1 MVQFEGN
8 NSPIAMPAMAPPAI
22 RLPLE
27 RPPEFPDP
35 MELLLEWA
43 SSTKEVIVRRITA
56 SEYILAMSSAL
67 CQEELL
73 IFVLCRFASYRSW
86 TCNAPSAQ
94 VTDGV
99 MSDHWH
105 TSLTQL
111 HHTVQNGGKTDSPR
125 FKSIIHYNSINHLL

>member
-56 SEYILAMSSAL
+56 SEYILAMSRVHYVKRSYSSL
-67 CQEELL
+67 YYVVSHL
-73 IFVLCRFASYRSW
+73 IGRGLAMRPVRR
-86 TCNAPSAQ
+86 
-94 VTDGV
+94 
-99 MSDHWH
+99 
-105 TSLTQL
+105 
-111 HHTVQNGGKTDSPR
+111 
-125 FKSIIHYNSINHLL
+125 